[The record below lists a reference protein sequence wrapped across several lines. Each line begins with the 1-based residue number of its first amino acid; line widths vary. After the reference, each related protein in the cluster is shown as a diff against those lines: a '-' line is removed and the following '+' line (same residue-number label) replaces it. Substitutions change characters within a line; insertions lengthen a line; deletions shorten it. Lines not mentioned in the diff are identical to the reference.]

1 MQIEKADWYA
11 HKPSDDNKGYIYGI
25 YYIQGEEIE
34 EVEWFKSK
42 TERDKEF
49 QRISKWVNIKYQ

>member
-1 MQIEKADWYA
+1 MKIEKANWYA

-42 TERDKEF
+42 AESDKEF
-49 QRISKWVNIKYQ
+49 QRISK